1 MNSGYKVKLWNV
13 NNKGCRLTCLGPTY
27 GNPATKLKLL
37 VKQKS
42 QPRTAID
49 EPNYFLAYAT
59 DRQIVGLMKMPA
71 DGNPNKM
78 MGLIAHPGVI
88 TDLQV
93 SGDHKFIFTSG
104 GDDLSVNMWFIDPEA
119 VEKQIAIG
127 GQGDEPFEN
136 MIDGGKYGKNYKDMK
151 DFFYYSQI
159 RSKKENTTQ
168 TRKLEGYVPLDEM
181 GNLMRAMGY
190 YPSEQEIE
198 NMKNEVKYSRFTET
212 GQAVSQLGMDTLLK
226 VFVNHRPIYGVE
238 REEI

>member
-1 MNSGYKVKLWNV
+1 MVEYDTFSTDMTQLMLVSQTKVEQEYKPTACIWYPVNTGEDLLLTMNSGYKVKLWNV

-119 VEKQIAIG
+119 IEK
-127 GQGDEPFEN
+127 
-136 MIDGGKYGKNYKDMK
+136 
-151 DFFYYSQI
+151 
-159 RSKKENTTQ
+159 
-168 TRKLEGYVPLDEM
+168 
-181 GNLMRAMGY
+181 
-190 YPSEQEIE
+190 
-198 NMKNEVKYSRFTET
+198 
-212 GQAVSQLGMDTLLK
+212 
-226 VFVNHRPIYGVE
+226 
-238 REEI
+238 